1 MENYSMISIP
11 LGDIRPAF
19 PHRIPMGGIRMNVK
33 HTHPTYTDAAQRME
47 QLRDLKK
54 TCISLVQEQR
64 KRKHMV
70 SA

>member
-1 MENYSMISIP
+1 MQKSQ
-11 LGDIRPAF
+11 
-19 PHRIPMGGIRMNVK
+19 MNIT
-33 HTHPTYTDAAQRME
+33 HTHPSFSDAAQRME

-64 KRKHMV
+64 KRKVV